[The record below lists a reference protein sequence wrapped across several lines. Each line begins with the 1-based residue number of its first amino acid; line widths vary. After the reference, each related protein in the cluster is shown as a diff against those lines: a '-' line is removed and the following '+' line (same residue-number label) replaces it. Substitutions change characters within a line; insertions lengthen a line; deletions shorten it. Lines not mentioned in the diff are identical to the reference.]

1 MSPLPDVVPS
11 WFQCDYPSCNA
22 KYRRKEHLNRHLNH
36 HNGGTN
42 LTCPHCESV
51 LTRNDLLRRHVRTYH
66 PQKQVPPSQKSKA
79 CTTCH
84 ARKSRCQGGLPCNAC
99 QRRGIT
105 CIPAPGEITSEQ
117 QRWIDEFHP
126 LPPVST
132 INNFPPDASP
142 WIAHEYI
149 DIYFDTFHPAWP
161 FLHRSTFNVAKDPCV
176 LVQSIVAM
184 GLWVNGSRE
193 ARDASIRLHGRLC
206 SAFHAQ
212 IDQWCVANSNASRNT
227 NTSLPITTFQSVLLN
242 IILALFMARENASM
256 DLTMRYR
263 LPDDKYKL
271 LTALVQTC
279 RRWGMFYY
287 PNMIIQHNTYTPLA
301 LVYLNIEEI
310 KRFGL
315 ALYKACRLSTS
326 SDITEGNTNCDRN
339 DLLTLADLS
348 YSMPDSDEIWNA
360 PLGTESEVLKK
371 SASSA
376 ATRDNGDPKN
386 WISEASGLLHDVRVG
401 FDWI

>member
-1 MSPLPDVVPS
+1 MSCPHGFNVIIRIVT
-11 WFQCDYPSCNA
+11 Q
-22 KYRRKEHLNRHLNH
+22 KYRRKEHLNRHLNR

-51 LTRNDLLRRHVRTYH
+51 LTRNDLLRRHVRTHH
-66 PQKQVPPSQKSKA
+66 PQRQVPPSQKSKA
-79 CTTCH
+79 CTACH
-84 ARKSRCQGGLPCNAC
+84 ARKGRCEGGLPCKAC
-99 QRRGIT
+99 QHRGIT
-105 CIPAPGEITSEQ
+105 CVPAPGNIASGQ
-117 QRWIDEFHP
+117 QCWIDEFHS
-126 LPPVST
+126 LPPIST
-132 INNFPPDASP
+132 IDNFLPDASS
-142 WIAHEYI
+142 WIAHKYI

-176 LVQSIVAM
+176 LVQSIIAM
-184 GLWVNGSRE
+184 GLW
-193 ARDASIRLHGRLC
+193 
-206 SAFHAQ
+206 
-212 IDQWCVANSNASRNT
+212 DQWCAANSNAYRNT
-227 NTSLPITTFQSVLLN
+227 STSLPITTFQSVLLN
-242 IILALFMARENASM
+242 IILALFMARENSSI

-279 RRWGMFYY
+279 RRWEMFYY
-287 PNMIIQHNTYTPLA
+287 PNMIIQHNTHTPLA
-301 LVYLNIEEI
+301 LVYLNIEET

-315 ALYKACRLSTS
+315 ALYKTCRLSTS
-326 SDITEGNTNCDRN
+326 SNITEGHTNCDGN

-348 YSMPDSDEIWNA
+348 YSMPDNDDIWNA

-376 ATRDNGDPKN
+376 AIRDNGDPKN